1 MNLSTKFRELKQGE
15 FEKSGEFM
23 EKPLI
28 RFHPDCSGLK
38 KAQKQSID
46 LRVNPGDDLNE
57 ETFKYPYTVF
67 ATGTVEDLLLWG
79 RQLTDVIEKKNTRA
93 RTCALRDGPHH
104 ARRRGAG

>member
-1 MNLSTKFRELKQGE
+1 MNLSTKFREIKQGE
-15 FEKSGEFM
+15 FEKSAEFM

-46 LRVNPGDDLNE
+46 LRVNPGDNLNE

-67 ATGTVEDLLLWG
+67 ETGTVEDLLLWG
-79 RQLTDVIEKKNTRA
+79 RQLTDVIEKKNTQVSARA
-93 RTCALRDGPHH
+93 LWDGPRH
-104 ARRRGAG
+104 ARRQGAG